1 MPIFISYS
9 HNDKEFVDRFAAQ
22 LIKHHVNVWLDR
34 WELNLGDSIIDKVQE
49 AIEGS
54 SALLVIL
61 SKASTES
68 EWCKREI
75 SSAFLKELEEKRVF
89 VLPVLLEDCDIPL
102 FARGKLYAD
111 FRTSFDEGLTV
122 VLEGVAKIT
131 NPTLAR
137 FKEPEYHVDH
147 SLDWGTENET
157 TFIRLTYVEQAKGQP
172 YTCLTEIK
180 VYVIDEAKELYDSSI
195 NNNKGEEARYRV
207 IEALHQHFEKT
218 GDLKPLLADAMEQVF
233 ISEFYGKN
241 GEKYIAR
248 VGARRLGE
256 DTGRDVLIYT
266 NNLVKRTYL
275 REKEVLHIQDDV

>member
-9 HNDKEFVDRFAAQ
+9 HSDKEFVDQFAAQ
-22 LIKHHVNVWLDR
+22 LVKHHVNVWLDR

-61 SKASTES
+61 SKASIES
-68 EWCKREI
+68 EWCKKEI

-111 FRTSFDEGLTV
+111 FRTSFDAGLTV
-122 VLEGVAKIT
+122 VLEGIAKIT
-131 NPTLAR
+131 NPNLAR
-137 FKEPEYHVDH
+137 FKEHEYHVDH
-147 SLDWGTENET
+147 SLDWGETENDI

-172 YTCLTEIK
+172 YTCLTEII
-180 VYVIDEAKELYDSSI
+180 VYIEDEAKELYDLLDKK
-195 NNNKGEEARYRV
+195 NEGEKARFCV
-207 IEALHQHFEKT
+207 IEALHQHFERS
-218 GDLKPLLADAMEQVF
+218 GDFRPILADAMETSYF
-233 ISEFYGKN
+233 FEFHGQN
-241 GEKYIAR
+241 AEKYIAR
-248 VGARRLGE
+248 VGVRRLGE
-256 DTGRDVLIYT
+256 DTGRDIIMFT

-275 REKEVLHIQDDV
+275 QQKEVLNNL